1 MITRKLVV
9 TAKVGLHARPV
20 AILAKLA
27 TELAAEGITV
37 KIGRNQDQLVAANS
51 SLRMLTLKIGTGEE
65 VLVELG
71 TDDQERAEAIFSEVA
86 QALAAD

>member
-1 MITRKLVV
+1 MLTRKLTV

-20 AILAKLA
+20 ALLAKLA
-27 TELAAEGITV
+27 NELAAEGISV
-37 KIGRNQDQLVAANS
+37 RIGRNEEQLVAANS
-51 SLRMLTLKIGTGEE
+51 SLRMLTLKIASGEE

-71 TDDQERAEAIFSEVA
+71 TEDAERAEAIFAEVA

>member
-20 AILAKLA
+20 ALLAKLA
-27 TELAAEGITV
+27 TVLLAEGISV
-37 KIGRNQDQLVAANS
+37 RIGRTEEQMVAANS
-51 SLRMLTLKIGTGEE
+51 SLRMLTLKIASGEE

-71 TDDQERAEAIFSEVA
+71 TTDAERAELIFSQVA
-86 QALAAD
+86 EALAAD

>member
-20 AILAKLA
+20 ALLAKLA
-27 TELAAEGITV
+27 TELSAEGISV
-37 KIGRNQDQLVAANS
+37 RIGRTEEQMVAANS
-51 SLRMLTLKIGTGEE
+51 SLRMLTLKIASGEE

-71 TDDQERAEAIFSEVA
+71 TTDAERAELIFSQVA
-86 QALAAD
+86 EALAAD

>member
-1 MITRKLVV
+1 MQSRKLTV

-20 AILAKLA
+20 ALLAKLA

-37 KIGRNQDQLVAANS
+37 KIGRNEQQLVAANS
-51 SLRMLTLKIGTGEE
+51 SLRMLTLKIGSGEE
-65 VLVELG
+65 VLVQLG
-71 TDDQERAEAIFSEVA
+71 TDDVARAEAIFAEVA

>member
-1 MITRKLVV
+1 MFTRKLTV

-20 AILAKLA
+20 ALLAKLA
-27 TELAAEGITV
+27 TELQAEGITV
-37 KIGRNQDQLVAANS
+37 RIGRSEDKLVAANS
-51 SLRMLTLKIGTGEE
+51 SLRMLTLKIGAGEE

-71 TDDQERAEAIFSEVA
+71 TDDVDRAEAIFTEVA